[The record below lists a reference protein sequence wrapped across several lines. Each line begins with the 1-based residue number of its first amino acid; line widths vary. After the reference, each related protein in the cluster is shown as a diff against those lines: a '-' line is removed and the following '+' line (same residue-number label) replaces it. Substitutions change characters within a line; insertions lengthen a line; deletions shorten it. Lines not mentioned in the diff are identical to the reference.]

1 MIINCIQNIKI
12 SKLTLNHDQD
22 GVPGWVPGTIGG
34 HAAVHPTVLPGQVL
48 QVQDGLIVPHWSVQL
63 VFSKSTLF
71 LLHLLPTFLVQ
82 CTLGLGVPLATQ
94 DSSASSP
101 SLFSTLVLVAWIVG
115 GMVMLTMYMFCMG
128 AWSVVHSTTQK

>member
-1 MIINCIQNIKI
+1 MMV
-12 SKLTLNHDQD
+12 SL
-22 GVPGWVPGTIGG
+22 
-34 HAAVHPTVLPGQVL
+34 
-48 QVQDGLIVPHWSVQL
+48 DGLVVSHWSVQL
-63 VFSKSTLF
+63 VFTLLQRSF
-71 LLHLLPTFLVQ
+71 KVLCLLLHLLPTFIVQ